1 MLTKRLTL
9 RSNMRLSYEFELL
22 PHFRRCVK
30 PLGKQVRESPTLRH
44 LNLQEVDVQI
54 PLSPSGDLK
63 TAAVAA
69 EATEV
74 KTLSRP
80 VLGQV
85 SACAPSLGFFSPL
98 PKHRGAA
105 LVLNSVKRLQHSPSR
120 WLAVGSSLP

>member
-1 MLTKRLTL
+1 
-9 RSNMRLSYEFELL
+9 MRLSYEFKLL

-54 PLSPSGDLK
+54 PLSPGGVLK
-63 TAAVAA
+63 TAAAA
-69 EATEV
+69 VEATEV
-74 KTLSRP
+74 KTLSK
-80 VLGQV
+80 LDLSQV
-85 SACAPSLGFFSPL
+85 SACALSLVAFSPL

-105 LVLNSVKRLQHSPSR
+105 LVTHSVKRLQYRPSR